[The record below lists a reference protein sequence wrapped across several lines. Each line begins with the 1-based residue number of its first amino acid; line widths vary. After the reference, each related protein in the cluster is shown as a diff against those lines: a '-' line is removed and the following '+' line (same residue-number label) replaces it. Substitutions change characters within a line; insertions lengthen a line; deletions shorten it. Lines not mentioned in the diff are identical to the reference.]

1 MIGWKRGVIMGRLD
15 RDAPYEHRP
24 TLEIAPLPEEVT
36 VVIDL
41 AETGGIA
48 NALDEI
54 SALLRSSRRVRITV
68 RADG

>member
-48 NALDEI
+48 NALV
-54 SALLRSSRRVRITV
+54 RSSRRVRITV